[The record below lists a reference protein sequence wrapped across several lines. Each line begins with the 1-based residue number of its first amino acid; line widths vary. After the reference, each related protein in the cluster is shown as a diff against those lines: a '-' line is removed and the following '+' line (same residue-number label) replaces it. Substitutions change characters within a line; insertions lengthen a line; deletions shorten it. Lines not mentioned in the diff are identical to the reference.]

1 MQSTMRLCVF
11 LDRYIRSCL
20 KRRAKYLRR
29 AITNRDK
36 YEAYTDDKTIEWL
49 EAKRKRFK
57 ADDEVCSFDVEGFR
71 IEVKG
76 DMLCRAMTAL
86 PEGQRKVLLLYY
98 WEEISFTEV
107 AELLGISRKTVYNE
121 HRAAL
126 AAMRS
131 TLNELEG
138 NP

>member
-29 AITNRDK
+29 AIANRDK
-36 YEAYTDDKTIEWL
+36 YEVYTDDKTIEWL
-49 EAKRKRFK
+49 EAKRKRFM
-57 ADDEVCSFDVEGFR
+57 AGEEVCAFDVEGYR

-76 DMLCRAMTAL
+76 ELLCKAMMTL
-86 PEGQRKVLLLYY
+86 PQGQQKVLLLYY

-107 AELLGISRKTVYNE
+107 AELLSVSRKTVYNE

-126 AAMRS
+126 DAMRN
-131 TLNELEG
+131 TLNLEEK
-138 NP
+138 P